1 MLGLDKLK
9 EANRLRKIQSDM
21 QKQLEAIFATYEKN
35 GVRVVVRGDR
45 RVEKI
50 EIDGEERKDLK
61 DFINE
66 AFKEVNK
73 KVEKQMRGQLQ
84 DLGLPGL

>member
-9 EANRLRKIQSDM
+9 EANRLRKMQSEI
-21 QKQLEAIFATYEKN
+21 QKQLDQICATNEKG

-45 RVEKI
+45 RIEKI
-50 EIDGEERKDLK
+50 EVDGEERKDLR
-61 DFINE
+61 DVIND